1 MSTIPPV
8 ISLSDMILE
17 LNPAQRE
24 AVYHDDG
31 PILVIAGA
39 GSGKTKTLV
48 CRVARLISAGVS
60 PESIL
65 LLTFTRKSSQEM
77 LKRASELLDER
88 CRRVSGG
95 TFHGFA
101 NIILHHY
108 AHYLG
113 YSHQFTI
120 LDRSDSEDL
129 VGMIRKELGFHKTE
143 KKFPQKGTLV
153 SMIGKT
159 VNTSRRIEEV
169 IAKEYSQFLEFTR
182 EITQIAS
189 VYHDQKRSMQVMD
202 YDDLL
207 VQLLALLKSAPNI
220 CDELQEKYRYIM
232 VDEYQDTNR
241 VQAEILRYLT
251 GNPAN
256 LMAVGDD
263 AQSIYSF
270 RGADFKNI
278 MMFPELFPG
287 TEIVKLE
294 QNYRSSQPILDL
306 TNALI
311 ARAKEKYA
319 KTLFT
324 NRGDGVIPTYFEAR
338 SELEQS
344 RFVAQKIDD
353 YRKMGMSLSDMAV
366 LIRSGWHSND
376 LEVQL
381 QAVSIP
387 FVKFG
392 GFKFM
397 ESSHIKDV
405 IAYMKI
411 AYNPMDSV
419 SWNRCLLALDGL
431 GPKAAGDVISD
442 LLATKGKDPQTI
454 LSKVGKRAFYTDL
467 ATLFQLVFGASGLT
481 VPELMDRVLAYYQ
494 PIFISRYDDYPKRKQ
509 DLDSLVDIAK
519 RYDSLGVFL
528 DEITLDPPE
537 STLSLESTPMN
548 TDYLTVSTIH
558 SAKGLEWRVVFLI
571 SAVDG
576 YLPSAQSLGDLGQL
590 EEERRLMYVALTRAK
605 DELYI
610 IKPRVDMQGQNYHRF
625 GGMPMTEPSRFL
637 TEGQLLD
644 KYSQRVSLQPHGDR
658 HDRPRPSFMASYDS
672 AGDDDPVRSKYR
684 F

>member
-1 MSTIPPV
+1 MSVSSP
-8 ISLSDMILE
+8 SLSLSAMIAE
-17 LNPAQRE
+17 LNSAQRE
-24 AVYHDDG
+24 AVYHNDG

-48 CRVARLISAGVS
+48 CRVARLISEGVR

-77 LKRASELLDER
+77 LKRAADLLDER
-88 CRRVSGG
+88 CKRVSGG

-101 NIILHHY
+101 NIILHQY

-113 YSHQFTI
+113 YSHSFTI

-143 KKFPQKGTLV
+143 KKFPQKSTLV
-153 SMIGKT
+153 SIIGKA
-159 VNTSRRIEEV
+159 VNTSKPIKDV
-169 IAKEYSQFLEFTR
+169 IAKDYSQFIEFTQ
-182 EITQIAS
+182 EIIQIATA
-189 VYHDQKRSMQVMD
+189 YHDQKRTMQVMD

-207 VQLLALLKSAPNI
+207 VQLLTLLKSAPDI

-241 VQAEILRYLT
+241 VQAEILRYLCSE
-251 GNPAN
+251 PAN
-256 LMAVGDD
+256 IMAVGDD

-278 MMFPELFPG
+278 MMFPELFEG
-287 TEIVKLE
+287 THLVKLE

-311 ARAKEKYA
+311 EKAKEKYA
-319 KTLFT
+319 KKLYTEREEGAMPIYVET
-324 NRGDGVIPTYFEAR
+324 R
-338 SELEQS
+338 SEFEQS
-344 RFVAQKIDD
+344 RYVTQKIDE
-353 YRKMGMSLSDMAV
+353 YRQAGMPLSDMAV

-381 QAVSIP
+381 AASSIP

-405 IAYMKI
+405 IAYMRI
-411 AYNPMDSV
+411 IHNPLDTV
-419 SWNRCLLALDGL
+419 SWNRCLLSLDGL
-431 GPKAAGDVISD
+431 GPKAAGDVIAD
-442 LLATKGKDPQTI
+442 LLASKAKDPQAI
-454 LSKVGKRAFYTDL
+454 LAKVMKKAYYSDL
-467 ATLFQLVFGASGLT
+467 SMLFALVFHSKGIT
-481 VPELMDRVLAYYQ
+481 VSELLERVLVYYR
-494 PIFISRYDDYPKRKQ
+494 PIFTARYDDYPKRLQ
-509 DLDSLVDIAK
+509 DLESLADIAG
-519 RYDSLGVFL
+519 RYDSLADFL
-528 DEITLDPPE
+528 AEITLDPPD
-537 STLSLESTPMN
+537 STLSLESSPSL
-548 TDYLTVSTIH
+548 DSEFLTVSTIH

-576 YLPSAQSLGDLGQL
+576 YLPSAKSIGDFGQM

-610 IKPRVDMQGQNYHRF
+610 LKPKVDMQGANYHRF
-625 GGMPMTEPSRFL
+625 GGMPMSEPSRFL
-637 TEGQLLD
+637 TEGRLLD
-644 KYSQRVSLQPHGDR
+644 QFSQKVSLQPKN
-658 HDRPRPSFMASYDS
+658 DRPRASFMAAYDS
-672 AGDDDPVRSKYR
+672 AIDNDPVRSKYR